1 MFVRK
6 NVLVGLLV
14 LAALIV
20 AAQLI
25 RQKVLAQTPQA
36 KLPDRVTGVV
46 INSVTHEPVARALV
60 VSEGERF
67 ATLTDSSGRFEFV
80 FADNPGGNSGKITG
94 SPAPPGGFR
103 PFIRPYMLSARKPG
117 FLNGQNEYASPGQR
131 VVDGKEMEIA
141 LVPEALIVGRVA
153 LPTSEPPDP
162 IEVELFRRQVRNGR
176 AQWVSAGVQST
187 RSDGD
192 FRLPTFLRAPTSC

>member
-80 FADNPGGNSGKITG
+80 FADNPGGNSG
-94 SPAPPGGFR
+94 
-103 PFIRPYMLSARKPG
+103 
-117 FLNGQNEYASPGQR
+117 
-131 VVDGKEMEIA
+131 
-141 LVPEALIVGRVA
+141 
-153 LPTSEPPDP
+153 
-162 IEVELFRRQVRNGR
+162 
-176 AQWVSAGVQST
+176 
-187 RSDGD
+187 
-192 FRLPTFLRAPTSC
+192 C